1 MNILVI
7 TTFYPHPERNDLL
20 RDTSAIHYIAREWV
34 QQGHQV
40 TVLHC
45 YGHYF
50 RELIKEL
57 GKHDFRQYGK
67 VQECPENEGV
77 KVLLIENQFWLRNA
91 KWYLP
96 FQQRRIAKAINHYF
110 HEKQPNYQPDVLL
123 VHFPTNYVGIV
134 ERLDFSCRKAA
145 VFHKT
150 DVATVNAKPWVCP
163 RIQSTYDLLGARTG
177 QLQKK
182 LAKVGIK
189 TSFLAQSGIDESLIM
204 TDAAFQKKWSAEVH
218 PIKIV
223 YAGNLVRDKKVDA
236 ILAALGSWKDRIP
249 FEFTVIGDGI
259 CMPSCIKLAQ
269 TLGIA
274 GSCRFTGR
282 MTREK
287 KLAEFRKADV
297 FVMISRLETLGLV
310 YLEAM
315 SQGCIVI
322 GSKNEGIDGII
333 VDQKNGYLVESGNA
347 EELRMRLEYIAAAS
361 EDEKKS
367 IAYAGVQTI
376 RQMTS
381 KKTAEQ
387 YLDQVLGTPAE
398 KAAGSPQKG

>member
-34 QQGHQV
+34 RQGHRV

-50 RELIKEL
+50 RELIKEF
-57 GKHDFRQYGK
+57 GRHDFRRYGK
-67 VQECPENEGV
+67 VQECPDNEGV
-77 KVLLIENQFWLRNA
+77 RVLLMENQFWVRNA

-96 FQQRRIAKAINHYF
+96 CQQRKIAKAINCYF
-110 HEKQPNYQPDVLL
+110 HERQPGYRPDILL

-145 VFHKT
+145 IFHKT
-150 DVATVNAKPWVCP
+150 DVATVRAKPQVCP
-163 RIQSTYDLLGARTG
+163 RIQNTYDVLGARTG

-182 LAKVGIK
+182 LAKAGIK
-189 TSFLAQSGIDESLIM
+189 TTFLAQSGIDEALIL
-204 TDAAFQKKWSAEVH
+204 TDAEFRAKWSAKAH
-218 PIKIV
+218 PLRIV
-223 YAGNLVRDKKVDA
+223 YAGNLVSDKKVDT
-236 ILAALGSWKDRIP
+236 ILTALGSWKGRIP
-249 FEFTVIGDGI
+249 FEFTVVGDGV
-259 CMPSCIKLAQ
+259 CMSTCIKQAQ

-274 GSCRFTGR
+274 DLCRFTGR
-282 MTREK
+282 VTRAET
-287 KLAEFRKADV
+287 LAEFRKADV

-315 SQGCIVI
+315 SQGCIAI
-322 GSKNEGIDGII
+322 GSKNEGIDGIL
-333 VDQKNGYLVESGNA
+333 VDGQNGYLVEAGNA
-347 EELRMRLEYIAAAS
+347 EELRLRLEHIAAAS
-361 EDEKKS
+361 AAEKQA

-376 RQMTS
+376 REMTS
-381 KKTAEQ
+381 QKTAAQ
-387 YLDQVLGTPAE
+387 YLAQALGAPAE
-398 KAAGSPQKG
+398 KA

>member
-163 RIQSTYDLLGARTG
+163 RIQNTYDLLGTRTDN
-177 QLQKK
+177 
-182 LAKVGIK
+182 
-189 TSFLAQSGIDESLIM
+189 TSG
-204 TDAAFQKKWSAEVH
+204 W
-218 PIKIV
+218 
-223 YAGNLVRDKKVDA
+223 
-236 ILAALGSWKDRIP
+236 
-249 FEFTVIGDGI
+249 
-259 CMPSCIKLAQ
+259 
-269 TLGIA
+269 
-274 GSCRFTGR
+274 
-282 MTREK
+282 
-287 KLAEFRKADV
+287 
-297 FVMISRLETLGLV
+297 
-310 YLEAM
+310 
-315 SQGCIVI
+315 
-322 GSKNEGIDGII
+322 
-333 VDQKNGYLVESGNA
+333 
-347 EELRMRLEYIAAAS
+347 
-361 EDEKKS
+361 
-367 IAYAGVQTI
+367 
-376 RQMTS
+376 
-381 KKTAEQ
+381 
-387 YLDQVLGTPAE
+387 
-398 KAAGSPQKG
+398 